1 MTPYQPRPQ
10 QGDRQHTM
18 ETVHES
24 QSKQTNSE
32 HPQTNSRPTAPR
44 RPTAKSRPTYASM
57 ARQPTQ
63 NTLQEHGLAGPP
75 AYSKTQRREDTH
87 YDEGYEDANPWMQE
101 QDDDAGFSLAGNF
114 PRTVRWKNKK
124 DDGSHEKVEANKKGA
139 TEVAPQVQEAEDQ
152 GNGDDHDPVDDAS
165 SIGEEESIKR
175 QKFEAQQQGG
185 NLQASR
191 TMSHHTTFP
200 QYAPNTRPFNWWAG
214 FRMRHQR
221 PLAEFLGMVVFMFLG
236 ISANLSVYVSQDKSG
251 SQQTVWWTWGFAVM
265 IGIYIAGG
273 SSGAFLNPMVVMVLA
288 VFRGFPAR
296 RIPVYILVQILGA
309 FIGSLLAF
317 AVYRDSI
324 MNLDGA
330 LLPETT
336 GVNFYTQPQAD
347 YISVHTAF
355 IVEMLG
361 SAVIACTILALGD
374 SGNSPPGAGMH
385 AFIIGL
391 LITTT
396 CMALGW
402 TTRGCFNP
410 ARDLGPRLAA
420 LAVGYPLHSFTDWS
434 NFWIWGA
441 WCAPMVGGLIG
452 GVAYDACVF
461 KGGESPIN
469 YSGGLWKKKALQKE
483 SDFFAHVMRNNAK
496 AVDIDRRLE
505 SGELQTVES
514 SAAHENDLP
523 PEGHEQRRSGSGSE
537 SAESRK
543 QDDMMDAYLAS
554 RFNRTE

>member
-1 MTPYQPRPQ
+1 MT
-10 QGDRQHTM
+10 
-18 ETVHES
+18 
-24 QSKQTNSE
+24 
-32 HPQTNSRPTAPR
+32 
-44 RPTAKSRPTYASM
+44 
-57 ARQPTQ
+57 RQPTS

-75 AYSKTQRREDTH
+75 AYSQSQKHHQRRYDTY
-87 YDEGYEDANPWMQE
+87 YDDGYEDANPWMQE
-101 QDDDAGFSLAGNF
+101 QQDNAGFSLAGNF
-114 PRTVRWKNKK
+114 PRTVRWRHKRNGTHDNVNAEQK
-124 DDGSHEKVEANKKGA
+124 GETEA
-139 TEVAPQVQEAEDQ
+139 APQVQGAEEQ
-152 GNGDDHDPVDDAS
+152 ANGDDHDPVDDAS
-165 SIGEEESIKR
+165 SFAEEESIKR
-175 QKFEAQQQGG
+175 QKFEAHQQSGGTDNG

-191 TMSHHTTFP
+191 TISHQASEP
-200 QYAPNTRPFNWWAG
+200 QYPPNIRPHNWWAG
-214 FRMRHQR
+214 FRMKHQR

-273 SSGAFLNPMVVMVLA
+273 SSGAFLNPMIVMVLA

-296 RIPVYILVQILGA
+296 RIPVYVLVQILGA
-309 FIGSLLAF
+309 FVGSLLAF

-330 LLPETT
+330 LVPETT

-347 YISVHTAF
+347 YISVRTAF

-385 AFIIGL
+385 AFVIGL

-434 NFWIWGA
+434 HFWIWGA

-461 KGGESPIN
+461 KGGESPVN
-469 YSGGLWKKKALQKE
+469 YSGGLWKKKALLRE
-483 SDFFAHVMRNNAK
+483 GDIFAHVLRNPAK
-496 AVDIDRRLE
+496 AEDIDRRLE

-514 SAAHENDLP
+514 SARRESQM
-523 PEGHEQRRSGSGSE
+523 PETLEDGGRERSRPSTVEERRRE
-537 SAESRK
+537 E
-543 QDDMMDAYLAS
+543 MTDAYLVS
-554 RFNRTE
+554 RFERTE

>member
-1 MTPYQPRPQ
+1 
-10 QGDRQHTM
+10 
-18 ETVHES
+18 
-24 QSKQTNSE
+24 
-32 HPQTNSRPTAPR
+32 
-44 RPTAKSRPTYASM
+44 
-57 ARQPTQ
+57 
-63 NTLQEHGLAGPP
+63 
-75 AYSKTQRREDTH
+75 
-87 YDEGYEDANPWMQE
+87 MQE
-101 QDDDAGFSLAGNF
+101 EENDDAGFSLAGNF
-114 PRTVRWKNKK
+114 PRTVRWRNKK
-124 DDGSHEKVEANKKGA
+124 DGSHEKVEANRNGA

-175 QKFEAQQQGG
+175 QKFEAQQEGG

-191 TMSHHTTFP
+191 TMSHHSVFP
-200 QYAPNTRPFNWWAG
+200 QYEPGTRPFNWWAG
-214 FRMRHQR
+214 FRMKHQR

-251 SQQTVWWTWGFAVM
+251 SQQTVWWTWGFSVM

-273 SSGAFLNPMVVMVLA
+273 SSGAFLNPMIVMVLA

-296 RIPVYILVQILGA
+296 RIPVYILIQIFGA

-469 YSGGLWKKKALQKE
+469 YSGGLWKKKVMQKE
-483 SDFFAHVMRNNAK
+483 GEFFAHIMRNTAK
-496 AVDIDRRLE
+496 AEDIDRQLE

-514 SAAHENDLP
+514 SAAHENDMP
-523 PEGHEQRRSGSGSE
+523 TVSHEQRRSGSGSD
-537 SAESRK
+537 SAQSRQ
-543 QDDMMDAYLAS
+543 QDNMMDAYLSS

>member
-1 MTPYQPRPQ
+1 
-10 QGDRQHTM
+10 
-18 ETVHES
+18 
-24 QSKQTNSE
+24 
-32 HPQTNSRPTAPR
+32 
-44 RPTAKSRPTYASM
+44 
-57 ARQPTQ
+57 
-63 NTLQEHGLAGPP
+63 
-75 AYSKTQRREDTH
+75 
-87 YDEGYEDANPWMQE
+87 MQE
-101 QDDDAGFSLAGNF
+101 QDDDACFSLAGNF
-114 PRTVRWKNKK
+114 PRTVRWRNKREN
-124 DDGSHEKVEANKKGA
+124 DGSHENVEADQKGE
-139 TEVAPQVQEAEDQ
+139 TETAPQVQGAEDQ
-152 GNGDDHDPVDDAS
+152 ANGDDTDPVDYAS
-165 SIGEEESIKR
+165 SFGEEESIKR
-175 QKFEAQQQGG
+175 QKFEAHQQGG
-185 NLQASR
+185 NLRVSR
-191 TMSHHTTFP
+191 TKSHKTTNA
-200 QYAPNTRPFNWWAG
+200 QYPPNIRPFNWWAG
-214 FRMRHQR
+214 FRMKHQR

-273 SSGAFLNPMVVMVLA
+273 SSGAFLNPMIVVVLA

-317 AVYRDSI
+317 AVFRDSI
-324 MNLDGA
+324 LNLDGA
-330 LLPETT
+330 LLSETT

-402 TTRGCFNP
+402 ITRGCFNP

-420 LAVGYPLHSFTDWS
+420 LAVGYPLHSFTDWA

-461 KGGESPIN
+461 KGGESPVN
-469 YSGGLWKKKALQKE
+469 YSGGLWKKKAMHKE
-483 SDFFAHVMRNNAK
+483 GDFFAHIMRNPAK
-496 AVDIDRRLE
+496 AEDIDRRLE

-514 SAAHENDLP
+514 SAAHENGMP
-523 PEGHEQRRSGSGSE
+523 PTDREQERERSGSGTGSGSGSGSG
-537 SAESRK
+537 SAESRR
-543 QDDMMDAYLAS
+543 QDDMTDAYLAS
-554 RFNRTE
+554 RFDRTE

>member
-1 MTPYQPRPQ
+1 MT
-10 QGDRQHTM
+10 
-18 ETVHES
+18 
-24 QSKQTNSE
+24 
-32 HPQTNSRPTAPR
+32 
-44 RPTAKSRPTYASM
+44 
-57 ARQPTQ
+57 RQPTS

-75 AYSKTQRREDTH
+75 AYQQNQRRDDTH
-87 YDEGYEDANPWMQE
+87 YDKGYEEANPWMQQE
-101 QDDDAGFSLAGNF
+101 DDAGFSLAGNF
-114 PRTVRWKNKK
+114 PRTVRWRHKRH
-124 DDGSHEKVEANKKGA
+124 DTGSHDRVQADQRGE
-139 TEVAPQVQEAEDQ
+139 TDTAPQVQDAEDQ
-152 GNGDDHDPVDDAS
+152 ANGNDDDPVDYAS
-165 SIGEEESIKR
+165 SIGEEESMKR
-175 QKFEAQQQGG
+175 QKFEARQQDGG
-185 NLQASR
+185 NLAIAPTRTISR
-191 TMSHHTTFP
+191 QDANA
-200 QYAPNTRPFNWWAG
+200 QYPPSIRPFNWWAG
-214 FRMRHQR
+214 FRMKNQR

-236 ISANLSVYVSQDKSG
+236 VSANLSVYVSEKQSG
-251 SQQTVWWTWGFAVM
+251 TQQTVWWTWGFAVM

-273 SSGAFLNPMVVMVLA
+273 SSGAFLNPMIVMVLA

-317 AVYRDSI
+317 AVFRDSI
-324 MNLDGA
+324 LNLDGA

-402 TTRGCFNP
+402 ITRGCFNP

-420 LAVGYPLHSFTDWS
+420 LAVGYPLHSFTDWA

-461 KGGESPIN
+461 KGGESPVN
-469 YSGGLWKKKALQKE
+469 YSGGLWKKKAMHRE
-483 SDFFAHVMRNNAK
+483 GDFFAHIMRNPAK
-496 AVDIDRRLE
+496 AEDIDRRLE

-514 SAAHENDLP
+514 SAAHENDMP
-523 PEGHEQRRSGSGSE
+523 PASSGPERERSGSGSGSRSGSGSA
-537 SAESRK
+537 SAESRR
-543 QDDMMDAYLAS
+543 QDDMKDAYLTS

>member
-1 MTPYQPRPQ
+1 MT
-10 QGDRQHTM
+10 
-18 ETVHES
+18 
-24 QSKQTNSE
+24 
-32 HPQTNSRPTAPR
+32 
-44 RPTAKSRPTYASM
+44 
-57 ARQPTQ
+57 RQPTSD
-63 NTLQEHGLAGPP
+63 TLGEHGLAGPP
-75 AYSKTQRREDTH
+75 AYSQNQRRDDTH
-87 YDEGYEDANPWMQE
+87 YDKGYEEANPWMQE
-101 QDDDAGFSLAGNF
+101 EDDAGFSLAGNF
-114 PRTVRWKNKK
+114 PRTVRWRTKRK
-124 DDGSHEKVEANKKGA
+124 DTGDHDKVKADQRGE
-139 TEVAPQVQEAEDQ
+139 TDTAPQVQGAENQ
-152 GNGDDHDPVDDAS
+152 ANGDDHDPVDYAS

-175 QKFEAQQQGG
+175 QKFEARQQGG
-185 NLQASR
+185 GNLDAMPTR
-191 TMSHHTTFP
+191 TISHQDVNA
-200 QYAPNTRPFNWWAG
+200 QYPPSIRPFNWWAG
-214 FRMRHQR
+214 FRMKHQR

-236 ISANLSVYVSQDKSG
+236 VSANLSVYVSEKQSG

-273 SSGAFLNPMVVMVLA
+273 SSGAFLNPMIVMVLA
-288 VFRGFPAR
+288 IFRGFPAK

-317 AVYRDSI
+317 AVFRDSI
-324 MNLDGA
+324 LHLDGA

-336 GVNFYTQPQAD
+336 GVNFYTQPQSD

-361 SAVIACTILALGD
+361 SAVIACTVLALGD

-402 TTRGCFNP
+402 ITRGCFNP

-420 LAVGYPLHSFTDWS
+420 LAVGYPLHSFTDWA
-434 NFWIWGA
+434 NFWVWGA

-461 KGGESPIN
+461 KGGESPVN
-469 YSGGLWKKKALQKE
+469 YSGGLWKKKAMHRE
-483 SDFFAHVMRNNAK
+483 GDFFAHIMRNSAK
-496 AVDIDRRLE
+496 AEDIDRRLE

-514 SAAHENDLP
+514 SAAHESDMPLAGRGQ
-523 PEGHEQRRSGSGSE
+523 ERERSRSGSKSGTA
-537 SAESRK
+537 SADSRR
-543 QDDMMDAYLAS
+543 QDDMTDAYLAS

>member
-1 MTPYQPRPQ
+1 
-10 QGDRQHTM
+10 
-18 ETVHES
+18 
-24 QSKQTNSE
+24 
-32 HPQTNSRPTAPR
+32 
-44 RPTAKSRPTYASM
+44 
-57 ARQPTQ
+57 
-63 NTLQEHGLAGPP
+63 
-75 AYSKTQRREDTH
+75 
-87 YDEGYEDANPWMQE
+87 MQE

-114 PRTVRWKNKK
+114 PRTVRWRNKREN
-124 DDGSHEKVEANKKGA
+124 DGSHENVEADQKGE
-139 TEVAPQVQEAEDQ
+139 TETAPQVQGAEDQ
-152 GNGDDHDPVDDAS
+152 ANGDDTDPVDYAS
-165 SIGEEESIKR
+165 SFGEEESIKR
-175 QKFEAQQQGG
+175 QKFEAHQQGG
-185 NLQASR
+185 NLRVSR
-191 TMSHHTTFP
+191 TKSHKTTNA
-200 QYAPNTRPFNWWAG
+200 QYPPNIRPFNWWAG
-214 FRMRHQR
+214 FRMKHQR

-251 SQQTVWWTWGFAVM
+251 
-265 IGIYIAGG
+265 
-273 SSGAFLNPMVVMVLA
+273 AFLNPMIVVVLA

-317 AVYRDSI
+317 AVFRDSI
-324 MNLDGA
+324 LNLDGA
-330 LLPETT
+330 LLSETT

-402 TTRGCFNP
+402 ITRGCFNP

-420 LAVGYPLHSFTDWS
+420 LAVGYPLHSFTDWA

-461 KGGESPIN
+461 KGGESPVN
-469 YSGGLWKKKALQKE
+469 YSGGLWKKKAMHKE
-483 SDFFAHVMRNNAK
+483 GDFFAHIMRNPAK
-496 AVDIDRRLE
+496 AEDIDRRLE

-514 SAAHENDLP
+514 SAAHENGMP
-523 PEGHEQRRSGSGSE
+523 PTDREQERERSGSGTGSGSGSGSG
-537 SAESRK
+537 SAESRR
-543 QDDMMDAYLAS
+543 QDDMTDAYLAS
-554 RFNRTE
+554 RFDRTE

>member
-1 MTPYQPRPQ
+1 
-10 QGDRQHTM
+10 
-18 ETVHES
+18 
-24 QSKQTNSE
+24 
-32 HPQTNSRPTAPR
+32 
-44 RPTAKSRPTYASM
+44 M
-57 ARQPTQ
+57 ARQPTS
-63 NTLQEHGLAGPP
+63 NTLQDHGLAGPS
-75 AYSKTQRREDTH
+75 AYSQQQKQKRGDAH
-87 YDEGYEDANPWMQE
+87 YDEDYEEANPWMQE
-101 QDDDAGFSLAGNF
+101 QQDDAGFSLASNF
-114 PRTVRWKNKK
+114 PRTVRWKNKR
-124 DDGSHEKVEANKKGA
+124 DDNGNHEKVEADQKGES
-139 TEVAPQVQEAEDQ
+139 EVAPQVQGAEDQ
-152 GNGDDHDPVDDAS
+152 ANGYDHDPVDDAS
-165 SIGEEESIKR
+165 SFGEEESIKR
-175 QKFEAQQQGG
+175 QKFEARRQGSG
-185 NLQASR
+185 DNLRASR
-191 TMSHHTTFP
+191 KTSHGTTIA
-200 QYAPNTRPFNWWAG
+200 QYPPNIRPHNWWAG
-214 FRMRHQR
+214 FRMKHQR
-221 PLAEFLGMVVFMFLG
+221 PLAEFLGMVIFMFLG
-236 ISANLSVYVSQDKSG
+236 ISANLSIYLSQDQSG

-273 SSGAFLNPMVVMVLA
+273 SSGAFLNPMIVVVLA
-288 VFRGFPAR
+288 VFRGFPAKR
-296 RIPVYILVQILGA
+296 VPVYIFVQIFGA
-309 FIGSLLAF
+309 FIGALLAF

-324 MNLDGA
+324 INLDGA
-330 LLPETT
+330 LLAETT

-420 LAVGYPLHSFTDWS
+420 LAVGYPLHSFTDWA

-461 KGGESPIN
+461 KGGESPVN
-469 YSGGLWKKKALQKE
+469 YSGGLWKKKAMHKE
-483 SDFFAHVMRNNAK
+483 GDFFAYIMRNPAK
-496 AVDIDRRLE
+496 AEDIDRQLE
-505 SGELQTVES
+505 SGELQTAES
-514 SAAHENDLP
+514 SVAQENDMP
-523 PEGHEQRRSGSGSE
+523 PITDGEQGQERERSTADSGSD

-543 QDDMMDAYLAS
+543 RDDTTDAYLAS

>member
-1 MTPYQPRPQ
+1 MA
-10 QGDRQHTM
+10 RQHT
-18 ETVHES
+18 S
-24 QSKQTNSE
+24 D
-32 HPQTNSRPTAPR
+32 
-44 RPTAKSRPTYASM
+44 
-57 ARQPTQ
+57 
-63 NTLQEHGLAGPP
+63 TLQEHGLAGPP
-75 AYSKTQRREDTH
+75 AYSQHQRRDDTH
-87 YDEGYEDANPWMQE
+87 YDDGYEEANPWMQE
-101 QDDDAGFSLAGNF
+101 ETDNADFSLAGNF
-114 PRTVRWKNKK
+114 PRTVRWRTKRNNSSKHDQVK
-124 DDGSHEKVEANKKGA
+124 ADQKGE
-139 TEVAPQVQEAEDQ
+139 TETAPQVQGAEDQ
-152 GNGDDHDPVDDAS
+152 ANGEDHDPVDDAS
-165 SIGEEESIKR
+165 SLGEEESIKR
-175 QKFEAQQQGG
+175 QKFEAHQQGG
-185 NLQASR
+185 GNLRPSR
-191 TMSHHTTFP
+191 TMSHQTKNA
-200 QYAPNTRPFNWWAG
+200 QYAPGTRPFNWWAA
-214 FRMRHQR
+214 FRMKHQR
-221 PLAEFLGMVVFMFLG
+221 PLAEFLGMIVFMFLG
-236 ISANLSVYVSQDKSG
+236 VSANLSVYVSQDKSG

-273 SSGAFLNPMVVMVLA
+273 SSGAFLNPMIVMVLA

-296 RIPVYILVQILGA
+296 RIPMYILVQIFGA

-324 MNLDGA
+324 INLDGG
-330 LLPETT
+330 LLAETT

-420 LAVGYPLHSFTDWS
+420 LAVGYPLHSFTDWY

-441 WCAPMVGGLIG
+441 WCAPMVGGMIG

-461 KGGESPIN
+461 KGGESPVN
-469 YSGGLWKKKALQKE
+469 YSGGLWKKKVMHRE
-483 SDFFAHVMRNNAK
+483 GDFFAYVMRNSAK
-496 AVDIDRRLE
+496 AEEIDRRLE

-514 SAAHENDLP
+514 SAAHENDMP
-523 PEGHEQRRSGSGSE
+523 PAEEEEQGRSSYGSGSG

-543 QDDMMDAYLAS
+543 RDDMTDAYIAS
-554 RFNRTE
+554 RFQRTE

>member
-1 MTPYQPRPQ
+1 
-10 QGDRQHTM
+10 
-18 ETVHES
+18 
-24 QSKQTNSE
+24 
-32 HPQTNSRPTAPR
+32 
-44 RPTAKSRPTYASM
+44 
-57 ARQPTQ
+57 
-63 NTLQEHGLAGPP
+63 
-75 AYSKTQRREDTH
+75 
-87 YDEGYEDANPWMQE
+87 MQE

-114 PRTVRWKNKK
+114 PRTVRWRNKREN
-124 DDGSHEKVEANKKGA
+124 DGSHENVEADQKGE
-139 TEVAPQVQEAEDQ
+139 TETAPQVQGAEDQ
-152 GNGDDHDPVDDAS
+152 ANGDDTDPVDYAS
-165 SIGEEESIKR
+165 SFGEEESIKR
-175 QKFEAQQQGG
+175 QKFEAHQQGG
-185 NLQASR
+185 NLRVSR
-191 TMSHHTTFP
+191 TKSHKTTNA
-200 QYAPNTRPFNWWAG
+200 QYPPNIRPFNWWAG
-214 FRMRHQR
+214 FRMKHQR

-273 SSGAFLNPMVVMVLA
+273 SSGAFLNPMIVVVLA

-317 AVYRDSI
+317 AVFRDSI
-324 MNLDGA
+324 LNLDGA
-330 LLPETT
+330 LLSETT

-402 TTRGCFNP
+402 ITRGCFNP

-420 LAVGYPLHSFTDWS
+420 LAVGYPLHSFTDWA

-461 KGGESPIN
+461 KGGESPVN
-469 YSGGLWKKKALQKE
+469 YSGGLWKKKAMHKE
-483 SDFFAHVMRNNAK
+483 GDFFAHIMRNPAK
-496 AVDIDRRLE
+496 AEDIDRRLE

-514 SAAHENDLP
+514 SAAHENGMP
-523 PEGHEQRRSGSGSE
+523 PTDREQERERSGSGTGSGSGSGSG
-537 SAESRK
+537 SAESRR
-543 QDDMMDAYLAS
+543 QDDMTDAYLAS
-554 RFNRTE
+554 RFDRTE